1 MKGELPGKIC
11 ALIIEHEAGCKES
24 QSYRL
29 PFGQASARMYYTFQ
43 LAGKKKLMSRTD
55 YSSSVI

>member
-11 ALIIEHEAGCKES
+11 ASIIEHEAGCKES

-29 PFGQASARMYYTFQ
+29 PFGQALASVYYTFQ
-43 LAGKKKLMSRTD
+43 LAGKTNFD
-55 YSSSVI
+55 QQD